1 MTKNLELLDGIEP
14 IIVEDTTTKTG
25 DNVLRP
31 ITDNERELMGS
42 INFANN
48 LPACGGPIY
57 SNTYWLPED
66 VETLLDDLEEKILGS

>member
-1 MTKNLELLDGIEP
+1 
-14 IIVEDTTTKTG
+14 
-25 DNVLRP
+25 
-31 ITDNERELMGS
+31 MGS